1 MADLHRSDRR
11 DLRIRNHLSILSGVI
26 CSKSCTQKNVSGV
39 EGGEVVLR
47 VHQTGI
53 RTINWV
59 LLSEGNLIVTTKP
72 GRSIEDDDVLS
83 QYRGRVRSEADGS
96 LHINNLSLHDQR
108 IYKIHIQTNED
119 EICVLFNL
127 TVYERL
133 SDGDIKIKHSFTRN
147 DSCSLSLLCGVDK
160 RDVTITWSNLNVS
173 DINVTQGVLYVP
185 PSDVNYTYI
194 CTASNPVS
202 NVSKTVR
209 PKEYCEPA
217 VSTIPRMRRYPLC
230 LILSGIVLL
239 ITCCIIIYHIKSSDE
254 RACLSLL
261 ETSKT
266 SGVKRNPLCL
276 ILSGIVLLM
285 SCCIITYH
293 IKSEVIQ
300 PTHGNRRQR
309 QHKVAQ

>member
-1 MADLHRSDRR
+1 M
-11 DLRIRNHLSILSGVI
+11 LSYLLIITLYISGVI

-209 PKEYCEPA
+209 PKEYCEPGIYNIFYTIRPISSSFGEGSITNDCLFCLRYFFFTVIVELLGSIKMEINIYVLT
-217 VSTIPRMRRYPLC
+217 VS
-230 LILSGIVLL
+230 
-239 ITCCIIIYHIKSSDE
+239 SS
-254 RACLSLL
+254 
-261 ETSKT
+261 
-266 SGVKRNPLCL
+266 
-276 ILSGIVLLM
+276 LM
-285 SCCIITYH
+285 I
-293 IKSEVIQ
+293 
-300 PTHGNRRQR
+300 GF
-309 QHKVAQ
+309 

>member
-1 MADLHRSDRR
+1 ML
-11 DLRIRNHLSILSGVI
+11 LWFLLLFLVQPCVI
-26 CSKSCTQKNVSGV
+26 CSRSGTLENVSGA
-39 EGGEVVLR
+39 EGGEVVLG

-53 RTINWV
+53 RTINWI
-59 LLSEGNLIVTTKP
+59 LLLEGNLIVTTKP

-96 LHINNLSLHDQR
+96 LHINNLSAQDQR
-108 IYKIHIQTNED
+108 IYKIDIRTNED
-119 EICVLFNL
+119 ESICVLFNL
-127 TVYERL
+127 TLYEKL
-133 SDGDIKIKHSFTRN
+133 SLGDMKISPSFTRN
-147 DSCSLSLLCGVDK
+147 DSCSLGLLCTVDR
-160 RDVTITWSNLNVS
+160 RDVTITWSHLQGNH
-173 DINVTQGVLYVP
+173 INVTQGDLYVP
-185 PSDVNYTYI
+185 PSDVNATYI
-194 CTASNPVS
+194 CTARNPISNI
-202 NVSKTVR
+202 SKIVI
-209 PKEYCEPA
+209 PGKYCK
-217 VSTIPRMRRYPLC
+217 T
-230 LILSGIVLL
+230 
-239 ITCCIIIYHIKSSDE
+239 
-254 RACLSLL
+254 